1 MKEQPK
7 HSNQILIKEYSLVNK
22 NMALQNFAIDLP
34 SDILLTLNLSEKELK
49 QRIKYA
55 LAIQLY
61 TQLKV
66 TIGKAAQIAEL
77 SRFEFETMLAENNVP
92 ISTLELE
99 DVLLDVEKLK

>member
-1 MKEQPK
+1 
-7 HSNQILIKEYSLVNK
+7 
-22 NMALQNFAIDLP
+22 MALQNFVIDLP

-49 QRIKYA
+49 QRIKHA

-66 TIGKAAQIAEL
+66 TIGKATQIAEL

>member
-1 MKEQPK
+1 
-7 HSNQILIKEYSLVNK
+7 
-22 NMALQNFAIDLP
+22 MALQNFAIDLP

-49 QRIKYA
+49 QQIKYA
-55 LAIQLY
+55 LAIQSY
-61 TQLKV
+61 NQLKV

-99 DVLLDVEKLK
+99 DVLLDVEKLI